1 MANGN
6 SKASATVSQAEING
20 ILWKACDTFRGAVDP
35 SEYKNYILVMLFVK
49 YISDVWQDHYAKLVE
64 EYGDPKSKTAKERI
78 ERRLKRERFVLPAHC
93 TFDSLYE
100 QRNAANIGEVINTVL
115 DEIEDSNKE
124 KLEGVFRNI
133 DFNSEASLG
142 QTKERNNRLKSLL
155 EDFSD
160 PRLDLRPSRV
170 GNMDVIGNAY
180 EYLIGRF
187 AAGAGKK
194 AGEFYTPPEVSQLI
208 ARLVDPQPGDRIC
221 DPACGSGSL
230 LIKCG
235 NQVGSKDFSL
245 WGQENIGATWALAK
259 MNMFLHGM
267 DNARIEWGDTIRT
280 PKLLSDDRL
289 MKFEVVVANPP
300 FSLDKWGADEAGA
313 DHYNR
318 FHRGI
323 PPKSKGDFAFISHM
337 IETITETSG
346 RVGVV
351 VPHGVLFRGSTEG
364 KIRQQLIEE
373 NLLDAVIG
381 LPPDL
386 FYGTNIPATI
396 LLFRKAKPD
405 STIVFIDASRGFE
418 ATKSQNRLREQ
429 DIEKIIETVN
439 ARKNVDKYAY
449 VADLSEVKQ
458 DDFNLNIPRYVD
470 TFDEDKAVDS
480 AKLQAEILEI
490 DEELLRLQ
498 RRMNDTWGIIKANTS
513 SVQSAPSKSHNA
525 LPVTQ
530 LRMMRDRFRVIPK
543 SWQIV
548 QIAKLVK
555 RRSETSSDTD
565 KFPLFSFTIED
576 GVTAKTDRYER
587 SFLLTDKE
595 NNQYKVVY
603 PGDFVLNPMN
613 ARFGAIDL
621 SRQSKPV
628 TVSGYYDVFFVRE
641 ELVNKEFLALLLRT
655 PELLDMYDR
664 ISLGS
669 LVEKKRVHFAE
680 FIKLCIPLPPM
691 EMQIEIAESATILQS
706 EIDLLNR
713 KQGALSA
720 QKKGLMQNLLS
731 GNGTL
736 DCCTESTKG

>member
-6 SKASATVSQAEING
+6 GKPTSAKVSQAEING

-170 GNMDVIGNAY
+170 GSMDVIGNAY
-180 EYLIGRF
+180 EYLIGKF
-187 AAGAGKK
+187 AANAGKK

-208 ARLVDPQPGDRIC
+208 ARLVDPQPGERIC

-235 NQVGSKDFSL
+235 QQVGSKDFSL

-267 DNARIEWGDTIRT
+267 DNARIEWGDTIRN

-323 PPKSKGDFAFISHM
+323 PPKSKGDFAFITHM

-381 LPPDL
+381 LPANL
-386 FYGTNIPATI
+386 FYGTNIPAAI
-396 LLFRKAKPD
+396 LLFRKQKTD
-405 STIVFIDASRGFE
+405 STVLFIDASQEFE
-418 ATKSQNRLREQ
+418 ASKSQNRLSGKHIDE
-429 DIEKIIETVN
+429 IVAAYKS
-439 ARKNVDKYAY
+439 RKNVDKYTYA
-449 VADLSEVKQ
+449 AEFDEIKENEF
-458 DDFNLNIPRYVD
+458 DLNIPRYVD
-470 TFDEDKAVDS
+470 TFVEP
-480 AKLQAEILEI
+480 EEI
-490 DEELLRLQ
+490 DIQ
-498 RRMNDTWGIIKANTS
+498 A
-513 SVQSAPSKSHNA
+513 V
-525 LPVTQ
+525 
-530 LRMMRDRFRVIPK
+530 
-543 SWQIV
+543 
-548 QIAKLVK
+548 
-555 RRSETSSDTD
+555 
-565 KFPLFSFTIED
+565 
-576 GVTAKTDRYER
+576 
-587 SFLLTDKE
+587 
-595 NNQYKVVY
+595 
-603 PGDFVLNPMN
+603 
-613 ARFGAIDL
+613 
-621 SRQSKPV
+621 
-628 TVSGYYDVFFVRE
+628 
-641 ELVNKEFLALLLRT
+641 
-655 PELLDMYDR
+655 
-664 ISLGS
+664 
-669 LVEKKRVHFAE
+669 
-680 FIKLCIPLPPM
+680 
-691 EMQIEIAESATILQS
+691 
-706 EIDLLNR
+706 
-713 KQGALSA
+713 
-720 QKKGLMQNLLS
+720 QKKIDALNEKLASVHIEMSEYLKELGYR
-731 GNGTL
+731 
-736 DCCTESTKG
+736 E